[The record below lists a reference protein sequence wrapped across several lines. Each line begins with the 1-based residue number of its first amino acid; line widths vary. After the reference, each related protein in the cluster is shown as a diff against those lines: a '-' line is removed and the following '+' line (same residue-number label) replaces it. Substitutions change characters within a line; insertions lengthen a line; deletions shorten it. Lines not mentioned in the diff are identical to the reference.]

1 VVAHIARWFL
11 TRQLYSPCAAFST
24 PGAYRFRTKRL
35 LAIGV
40 DVEAEHHAQV
50 KLIDVRPCQTAETYC
65 GSGGRWFE
73 STQLYHRHSD
83 FPRIISP
90 MQQRL
95 ALTAPA
101 QEIAGLAMAFDLGDV
116 PANSFPAPDLAGVL
130 GRHAAAH
137 IVTAVPLEPTARI
150 IGVNPSLSAPDRQ
163 WLTGIDLEKVQ
174 RAVASRF

>member
-1 VVAHIARWFL
+1 MTARVGP
-11 TRQLYSPCAAFST
+11 RRAKSE
-24 PGAYRFRTKRL
+24 GRTGFGHLQGNKR
-35 LAIGV
+35 GPRKRV
-40 DVEAEHHAQV
+40 AEHVGSRQMR
-50 KLIDVRPCQTAETYC
+50 KTYC
-65 GSGGRWFE
+65 ESGGRWFE

-101 QEIAGLAMAFDLGDV
+101 QEIAGFAMAFDLGDV

-137 IVTAVPLEPTARI
+137 VVTAVPLEPTARI
-150 IGVNPSLSAPDRQ
+150 IGVNPSLPAPDRQ